1 NADIK
6 AREYW
11 TKLAESL
18 EIPIRCVHFT
28 APSKL
33 CEHND
38 AVRSIGGQQ
47 LGMNPESRTMLPKQA
62 FTGFAARYSPPTL
75 DEGFTDITKVDF
87 EFSGTEEQKTAWS
100 KFWV

>member
-1 NADIK
+1 MRPYLTAKLEGLHIDCDNSDNTNADIK

-18 EIPIRCVHFT
+18 KISIRCVHFT

-47 LGMNPESRTMLPKQA
+47 LGVI
-62 FTGFAARYSPPTL
+62 ARYRNDS
-75 DEGFTDITKVDF
+75 
-87 EFSGTEEQKTAWS
+87 SAY
-100 KFWV
+100 

>member
-1 NADIK
+1 MAREFLEDGKSVAVGSSAPCVQIRTLNTDCANPDNTNADIK

-18 EIPIRCVHFT
+18 KIPVRCVHFT

-47 LGMNPESRTMLPKQA
+47 LGVIAKYRDDSVA
-62 FTGFAARYSPPTL
+62 PT
-75 DEGFTDITKVDF
+75 DVFRR
-87 EFSGTEEQKTAWS
+87 
-100 KFWV
+100 